1 MPTDTDEDESGPS
14 EGGIAVF
21 DARATFDAKTVAKIA
36 KLARLQFDDEEV
48 DAISKSLGTILTF
61 VGFVRAA
68 NLEGVPPTT
77 SLITVNPRNAD
88 LREDI
93 IDDGG
98 APDRVLANAP
108 EAREG
113 FFVVPKVVE

>member
-1 MPTDTDEDESGPS
+1 MPTDTEEDESGRS
-14 EGGIAVF
+14 EEGIAVF
-21 DARATFDAKTVAKIA
+21 NARAMFDAKTVAKIA

-48 DAISKSLGTILTF
+48 DAISNSLGTILTF

-77 SLITVNPRNAD
+77 SLITVTSKNAD
-88 LREDI
+88 LRKDTVN
-93 IDDGG
+93 DGG
-98 APDRVLANAP
+98 EPDRILKNAP